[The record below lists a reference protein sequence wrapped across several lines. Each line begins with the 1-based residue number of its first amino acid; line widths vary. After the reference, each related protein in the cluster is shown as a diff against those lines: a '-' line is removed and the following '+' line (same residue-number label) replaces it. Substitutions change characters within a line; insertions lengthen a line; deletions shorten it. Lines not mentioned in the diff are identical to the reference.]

1 MSGLY
6 KGLAPALMGVG
17 PQMGLQFGLY
27 AGLQMVW
34 DKAFRLESSFIPGMT
49 RLKE

>member
-1 MSGLY
+1 
-6 KGLAPALMGVG
+6 MGVG

-34 DKAFRLESSFIPGMT
+34 DKAFGLESSFIPGMIPLT
-49 RLKE
+49 E